1 VTEPASAAELADAVV
16 RNRDA
21 LIMLAQRCSRP
32 QWVSSPLTDDPRPI
46 GVVVDHVADW
56 YTTLARWVA
65 ALLARETLEVSHAII
80 DARNAVHAS
89 AATTVGCD
97 AVVSHLRQ
105 AGNAMADAIR
115 PLSTAQLDA
124 DKGWVR
130 RFAEVAARHTD
141 DHRAEIEGALFAKL
155 DGA

>member
-1 VTEPASAAELADAVV
+1 VAEPASAAELADAVV

-21 LIMLAQRCSRP
+21 LITLARRCSRE
-32 QWVSSPLTDDPRPI
+32 QWVSSPLSDDPRPV
-46 GVVVDHVADW
+46 GVIIDHVADW
-56 YTTLARWVA
+56 YATLAPWVA
-65 ALLARETLEVSHAII
+65 ALLAGEAVEVSQEII

-89 AATTVGCD
+89 TATTVACD

-115 PLSTAQLDA
+115 PLSAAQLDA

-130 RFAEVAARHTD
+130 RFAEVAARHSD
-141 DHRAEIEGALFAKL
+141 DHRTDIEGALFAQSRVP
-155 DGA
+155 